1 MNPGVTGL
9 AGAANAWDS
18 DRPIPP
24 GIVCR
29 PARSEP
35 ERAQHH
41 AIRHHVFVEEQG
53 VFDATDL
60 DEHDLDETAIH
71 LVGWCDAVA
80 AGSVRL
86 FVLDAAAGVWQG
98 DRLAVLE
105 PYRLRGLG
113 APLVCCAVASASA
126 LGGSRMVA
134 HIQLPNVAFFRHL
147 GWGLAGEIETYAGLP
162 HQPMDIAL
170 PTPAVGAAIA
180 QQYADGISVR
190 GR

>member
-1 MNPGVTGL
+1 MTSL
-9 AGAANAWDS
+9 ANTASACGF
-18 DRPIPP
+18 DRLIPR

-35 ERAQHH
+35 ERAEHH
-41 AIRHHVFVEEQG
+41 AIRQHVFVEEQG

-60 DEHDLDETAIH
+60 DEHDVDETAIH

-113 APLVCCAVASASA
+113 APLVRCAVASAGA
-126 LGGSRMVA
+126 LGGLRMVA

-147 GWGLAGEIETYAGLP
+147 GWGLAGEIETYAGLS

-170 PTPAVGAAIA
+170 PTPEAGAAMA
-180 QQYADGISVR
+180 QQFAEGISAL

>member
-1 MNPGVTGL
+1 MTSL
-9 AGAANAWDS
+9 AGAANACGF

-29 PARSEP
+29 PARSAR
-35 ERAQHH
+35 ERGEHH
-41 AIRHHVFVEEQG
+41 AIRHQVFVEEQG
-53 VFDATDL
+53 VFDGDDL
-60 DEHDLDETAIH
+60 DEYDLDETAIH

-86 FVLDAAAGVWQG
+86 FVLDAAAGLWQG

-105 PYRLRGLG
+105 PYRVRGLG
-113 APLVCCAVASASA
+113 APLVRCAVASAGS
-126 LGGSRMVA
+126 LGGSRMAA
-134 HIQLPNVAFFRHL
+134 HIQLLNVAFFRHL
-147 GWGLAGEIETYAGLP
+147 GWALAGEIETYAGLP

-170 PTPAVGAAIA
+170 PTPAEGAATA
-180 QQYADGISVR
+180 RQLADGISAR